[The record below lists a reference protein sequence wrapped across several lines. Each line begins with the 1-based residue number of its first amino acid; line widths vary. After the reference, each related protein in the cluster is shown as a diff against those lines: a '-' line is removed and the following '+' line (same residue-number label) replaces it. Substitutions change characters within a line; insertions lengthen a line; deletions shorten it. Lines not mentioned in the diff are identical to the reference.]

1 MFFKFEKYCGKR
13 FYITVGRIQVIC
25 TYIVTKSDIDSSSVI
40 NVIKQK
46 KMSSKIMLKVLKGV
60 SPKIELGSISRNN
73 SMNLRPD
80 VEFKQQIR
88 NKTTL
93 TSIASHERSK
103 RSLLSTP
110 SSTFCCLLR
119 LREMSTNVKTG
130 KEQKFLPFSDFLTDT
145 HGRQHNYLRISIT
158 EKCNLRYDQ
167 NENYIRFC

>member
-1 MFFKFEKYCGKR
+1 MKIYDTHVYKFEKFCGKK
-13 FYITVGRIQVIC
+13 FYITVDIIQVIC
-25 TYIVTKSDIDSSSVI
+25 TNILTKSDIASSSVI

-46 KMSSKIMLKVLKGV
+46 TMSSKIMLKVLKGV
-60 SPKIELGSISRNN
+60 SPKLELGSISRNN

-93 TSIASHERSK
+93 AYIASHERTK
-103 RSLLSTP
+103 RSPLSTQ

-119 LREMSTNVKTG
+119 LRKMSTNVKTG

-158 EKCNLRYDQ
+158 EKCNLRY
-167 NENYIRFC
+167 R